1 MKEKRPAL
9 VQAEQNMKASPNF
22 TALFAAAAALLTSLS
37 LVSAADTKPLALTK
51 DNFETSTA
59 KGVVLV
65 DFWAEWCGP
74 CKLIAPTIEE
84 LAKDYEGKAVIAK
97 VDIDSNPELAQKFQI
112 QAIPNLKILKDGKV
126 VDEIVGLADKKEIEK
141 KLKKYLR

>member
-1 MKEKRPAL
+1 MKTSAK
-9 VQAEQNMKASPNF
+9 F
-22 TALFAAAAALLTSLS
+22 TAFFFVAAALLTSLS

-51 DNFETSTA
+51 DNFATSTA

-74 CKLIAPTIEE
+74 CKMIAPAIEE
-84 LAKDYEGKAVIAK
+84 LAKDYHGKAVIAK
-97 VDIDSNPELAQKFQI
+97 VDIDSNPELAQKYQI
-112 QAIPNLKILKDGKV
+112 RAIPNLKILKDGKV

-141 KLKKYLR
+141 KLKKHLR